1 MSKEVSDPHLRDT
14 DLIASLQSLVD
25 CLKQRVEELEA
36 ENTKLSSRLSS
47 CRCYEVVD
55 SNRTTIKNSAE
66 KIPGYN
72 TRTMN
77 RHCKRY
83 VALKIM
89 YFGQRFY
96 GFASEAHMDPTIE
109 SEIFKAF
116 EKTRLL
122 VGDKKESQYS
132 RCGRTDKGV
141 SSVGQVIA
149 LFLRSNLK
157 GTGVNNENSGDIVL
171 EDRYEGEID
180 YVRVLNR
187 VLPNDIRVL
196 GWCPVP
202 IGFSARFSCLSR
214 EYKYFF
220 WREKLNL
227 LAMESA
233 GKKFVGEHDFRN
245 FCKMDAVNVHNYRR
259 NITSFEIFPSDVR
272 YDGDE
277 LWAFK
282 IRGSAFLWHQ
292 VRCMVSVLFMIG
304 QGLESADVVD
314 ALLDTDKTMRKPQYA
329 IAPELPLVLQSCEFE
344 SLKFICSADA
354 RQALRVH
361 LVDQCRSYQLQAAI
375 FHEAL
380 FSSGAENHS
389 SLNNGTSKKKASHVL
404 LISRPTEP
412 SYEERRMKLNSKTQG
427 STTGSL

>member
-1 MSKEVSDPHLRDT
+1 MSKEDR
-14 DLIASLQSLVD
+14 DLIASLQSLVHS
-25 CLKQRVEELEA
+25 LQQRVKELEA
-36 ENTKLSSRLSS
+36 ENTMLSSRLSS
-47 CRCYEVVD
+47 CRCHEIEEACDSAVVD
-55 SNRTTIKNSAE
+55 SSNCFDEKRGESKTGGKRNTVKNLAV
-66 KIPGYN
+66 KNPGYN
-72 TRTMN
+72 TRTLN
-77 RHCKRY
+77 HHCKRY

-96 GFASEAHMDPTIE
+96 AFASEAHMEPTIE

-157 GTGVNNENSGDIVL
+157 GTGVNNYGDIVL
-171 EDRYEGEID
+171 EDQYEGEID

-187 VLPNDIRVL
+187 ALPNDIRVL

-202 IGFSARFSCLSR
+202 VGFSARFSCLSR

-220 WREKLNL
+220 WRENLNL

-233 GKKFVGEHDFRN
+233 GRKFVGEHDFRN

-259 NITSFEIFPSDVR
+259 NVTSFEIFPSDVR
-272 YDGDE
+272 YDGNQ

-282 IRGSAFLWHQ
+282 IKGTAFLWHQ
-292 VRCMVSVLFMIG
+292 VRCMVSVLFLIG
-304 QGLESADVVD
+304 QGLESADMP
-314 ALLDTDKTMRKPQYA
+314 DKLCMCTLQINAAVTSSKLQY
-329 IAPELPLVLQSCEFE
+329 F
-344 SLKFICSADA
+344 
-354 RQALRVH
+354 
-361 LVDQCRSYQLQAAI
+361 
-375 FHEAL
+375 
-380 FSSGAENHS
+380 
-389 SLNNGTSKKKASHVL
+389 
-404 LISRPTEP
+404 
-412 SYEERRMKLNSKTQG
+412 MKLC
-427 STTGSL
+427 